1 MSTVQISAET
11 GTGWRRSAG
20 RLWLI
25 GVCVAAGLAGWAFW
39 PLAMR
44 GAPGQDWMVFY
55 TAGRAYFDDNL
66 ALIYDGERFT
76 QAINHG
82 FAGWLA
88 LPLNLHPWV
97 YPPTFLLLFL
107 PAALLPASAS
117 LAAFLAAGFAAA
129 MAAAWL
135 CVGRRAAR
143 SLLAATL
150 LLCPAVPFTV
160 MTGQNAFMTGALLLG
175 GFGLLARQPILAG
188 GMLGLLT
195 YKPQFWLMVPVAL
208 VAARQWRA
216 LGASLAAALALA
228 LASLAVFG
236 TGPWQSWIELM
247 TGPSE
252 AYRAWVTAG
261 RLNGVSVFACASLLG
276 APALLANL
284 AQATAVAVAAA
295 SVYWVFRRRAG
306 GALPLSCVLA
316 ATILAAPHA
325 STSDCLLLGLA
336 AALFLACLLTQ
347 EFRPIWGA
355 LAAAVWISPLFNPP
369 SVFRVGLLTPL
380 LIVLLLAAIIAA
392 IAEEDRQTGS
402 PNRKASA

>member
-1 MSTVQISAET
+1 
-11 GTGWRRSAG
+11 
-20 RLWLI
+20 
-25 GVCVAAGLAGWAFW
+25 
-39 PLAMR
+39 
-44 GAPGQDWMVFY
+44 
-55 TAGRAYFDDNL
+55 
-66 ALIYDGERFT
+66 
-76 QAINHG
+76 
-82 FAGWLA
+82 
-88 LPLNLHPWV
+88 
-97 YPPTFLLLFL
+97 
-107 PAALLPASAS
+107 
-117 LAAFLAAGFAAA
+117 
-129 MAAAWL
+129 
-135 CVGRRAAR
+135 
-143 SLLAATL
+143 
-150 LLCPAVPFTV
+150 

-284 AQATAVAVAAA
+284 AQATAVAVAGA

-336 AALFLACLLTQ
+336 AALLS
-347 EFRPIWGA
+347 RGGIV
-355 LAAAVWISPLFNPP
+355 AAGVPAAIYGRSPL
-369 SVFRVGLLTPL
+369 RC
-380 LIVLLLAAIIAA
+380 
-392 IAEEDRQTGS
+392 GS
-402 PNRKASA
+402 ARYSIRRACSGSGY